1 MITHLKSVRGW
12 LAGLATV
19 AVMASGW
26 LVAGEGGWVAL
37 FNGRDL
43 SGWKPMGEV
52 TFDVTEG
59 NLRLVKGVGWLRT
72 EREYQDFV
80 LEWECRGTEEQYDG
94 GLLFRVGLEG
104 EPWPTGGWQV
114 NLKYNANAG
123 LMRGNTSI
131 EPSPIGRTAVG
142 KWTQFRLEVN
152 GKRAVLTVD
161 GEEGWEVDQIDREK
175 GYIGIQAEGKAFE
188 FRKIRLQEL

>member
-1 MITHLKSVRGW
+1 MFTHLKAVRGW
-12 LAGLATV
+12 LMAMVVAGSAC
-19 AVMASGW
+19 W
-26 LVAGEGGWVAL
+26 LVAGEAGWTTL

-43 SGWKPMGEV
+43 AGWKPMGEA
-52 TFDVTEG
+52 TFDVADG
-59 NLRLVKGVGWLRT
+59 NLRLVKGTGWLRT
-72 EREYQDFV
+72 EREFKDFV

-142 KWTQFRLEVN
+142 KWTKFRLEVR
-152 GKRAVLTVD
+152 GSRAVLTVD
-161 GEEGWEVDQIDREK
+161 DEEGWEVDQIDREK
-175 GYIGIQAEGKAFE
+175 GYIGIQAEGKSFE
-188 FRKIRLQEL
+188 FKNLRLKEL